1 MPELKPFRAVRY
13 SAARDLSALIAPPY
27 DVISPPQREALAR
40 RDPHNIVH
48 LILPEER
55 PGGPDKYQLAGERY
69 RKWLGEDA
77 LTRESV
83 PALYALHQRFS
94 VEGRSYVR
102 RGFLAR
108 LLLYD
113 FKAGVVLPHEKTLSG
128 PKADR
133 LRLFQSVRANLSPI
147 FALYPDDSQQVE
159 SLFDPALSTPAT
171 WTAHGD
177 DGVESSCWRVED
189 PALIARV
196 AQTMLQRKAYIADGH
211 HRYETGLRYAELVDQ
226 SLPSPQPRGGH
237 HYILSFFC
245 GMSDPGLLIL
255 PTHRL
260 LHGISGFDAKDFL
273 KRAGQF
279 FDSSPLPTSVHSQ
292 AGLQLARD
300 RLATAG
306 KLSPS
311 LLLVLPDESHLLVLK
326 AEAPIERVRELP
338 KSKALRKLDVTLLHG
353 LLLQHVLGL
362 SPESQERQENLRY
375 VKDASEAVAAVRNR
389 EAQAAIILN
398 ATAASQV
405 REVAEAGEVMP
416 QKSTFFYP
424 KLPSGLVMNPLD
436 PSEPAGSE

>member
-13 SAARDLSALIAPPY
+13 SAGTDLSALTAPPY
-27 DVISPPQREALAR
+27 DVISPAQRETLAK
-40 RDPHNIVH
+40 RDAHNIVH

-55 PGGPDKYQLAGERY
+55 AGGPDKYQLAGDLY
-69 RKWLGEDA
+69 RAWLADGA
-77 LTRESV
+77 LTREATPS
-83 PALYALHQRFS
+83 LYALHQRFS

-113 FKAGVVLPHEKTLSG
+113 FKAGMVLPHEKTLSG

-133 LRLFQSVRANLSPI
+133 LRLFQSVGANLSPI
-147 FALYPDDSQQVE
+147 FALYPDDAQQVE
-159 SLFDPALSTPAT
+159 SLLDPSLSGPAT
-171 WTAHGD
+171 WVARGD
-177 DGVESSCWRVED
+177 DGVESSCWRVDD

-196 AQTMLQRKAYIADGH
+196 TQTMLQRKAYIADGH

-226 SLPSPQPRGGH
+226 SLPAPQPRGGH
-237 HYILSFFC
+237 HYILAFLC

-260 LHGISGFDAKDFL
+260 LHGLSGFDAKDFL

-279 FDSSPLPTSVHSQ
+279 FDTSPLPTSVNSQ

-300 RLATAG
+300 RLTVAG
-306 KLSPS
+306 KASPS
-311 LLLVLPDESHLLVLK
+311 LLLVLPDEAHLLVLK
-326 AEAPIERVRELP
+326 SEAPIERVRELP
-338 KSKALRKLDVTLLHG
+338 KNKALRSLDVTLLHG
-353 LLLQHVLGL
+353 LLLQHLLEL

-375 VKDASEAVAAVRNR
+375 VKDAAEAVAAVRSQ
-389 EAQAAIILN
+389 EAQAAFILN
-398 ATAASQV
+398 ATSAAQV

-424 KLPSGLVMNPLD
+424 KLPSGLVINPLG
-436 PSEPAGSE
+436 PSD